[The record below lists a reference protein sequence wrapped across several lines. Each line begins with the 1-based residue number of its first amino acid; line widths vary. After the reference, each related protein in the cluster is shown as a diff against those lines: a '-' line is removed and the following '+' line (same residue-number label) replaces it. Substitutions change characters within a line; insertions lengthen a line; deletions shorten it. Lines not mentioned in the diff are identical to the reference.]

1 MEIANIRI
9 DERLIHGQVAAVWSK
24 ALNVNRIMVVDEDAV
39 KSPTQKS
46 VLKMAC
52 PAGCKL
58 SILSVASAANN
69 LRIRK
74 YEGDRIFMI
83 VRSPATLRALYD
95 AGYPFEAVNV
105 GNMAKKADS
114 KQISPSVS
122 VTPKDIED
130 FRYLADKG
138 VQLGIQRVPAEAS
151 ASLMELL

>member
-1 MEIANIRI
+1 MEIVNIRI

-24 ALNVNRIMVVDEDAV
+24 ALDVNRIMVIDEDAV
-39 KSPTQKS
+39 KNPAQKS

-69 LRIRK
+69 LNIRK

-95 AGYPFEAVNV
+95 AGYHFDAVNV
-105 GNMAKKADS
+105 GNMAKKEGS
-114 KQISPSVS
+114 KPISKSVC
-122 VTPKDIED
+122 VTPKDVED

-138 VQLGIQRVPAEAS
+138 VQFGVQRVPSEAS
-151 ASLMELL
+151 APLMDLL

>member
-39 KSPTQKS
+39 KNPTQKS

-95 AGYPFEAVNV
+95 AG
-105 GNMAKKADS
+105 
-114 KQISPSVS
+114 
-122 VTPKDIED
+122 
-130 FRYLADKG
+130 
-138 VQLGIQRVPAEAS
+138 
-151 ASLMELL
+151 